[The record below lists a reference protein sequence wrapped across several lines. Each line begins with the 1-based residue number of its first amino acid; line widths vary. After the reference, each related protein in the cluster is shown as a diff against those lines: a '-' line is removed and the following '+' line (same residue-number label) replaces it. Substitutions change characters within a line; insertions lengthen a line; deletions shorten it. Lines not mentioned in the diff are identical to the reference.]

1 MFPVDAIQLL
11 QAAFGKAR
19 VERDVQEAT
28 MTFFNVLSEEF
39 QPAFFVRDTSSRG
52 LKNPMAK
59 PDIILLAESEASRL
73 LCPPDFVSAYL
84 RVPISQPLWS
94 CRASVFELK
103 HSIQLKDQYESALGQ
118 TSDRA
123 QVIIKQQPTLAEAG
137 RCLRHGA

>member
-19 VERDVQEAT
+19 YESDVQEAT

-73 LCPPDFVSAYL
+73 LRP
-84 RVPISQPLWS
+84 
-94 CRASVFELK
+94 
-103 HSIQLKDQYESALGQ
+103 
-118 TSDRA
+118 
-123 QVIIKQQPTLAEAG
+123 PTLFLLICVSPFRSPFGLVLPRFLSSNTQFSSKISTNQPWDRPAIEY
-137 RCLRHGA
+137 RSS